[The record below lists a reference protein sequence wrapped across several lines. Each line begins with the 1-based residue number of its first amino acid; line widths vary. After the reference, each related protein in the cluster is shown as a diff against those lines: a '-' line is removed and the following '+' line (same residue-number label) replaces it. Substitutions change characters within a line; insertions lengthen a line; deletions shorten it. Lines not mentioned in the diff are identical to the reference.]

1 MIPVSTLAGRTVAIV
16 GLAGSGL
23 VAARALTA
31 AGAQVVGWDDGE
43 AARAKASEAGVAV
56 RDLSRD
62 DWSGFAA
69 LVLAPGVP
77 LTHPEPHWSVAK
89 ARSVG
94 VPITGDIDLFFQERA
109 VHHPDA
115 PVLAITG
122 TNGKSTT
129 TALAAHALKA
139 LGVDAAM
146 GGNIGVP
153 VLDLPMFAEGRHY
166 VIECSSYQ
174 IDLAP
179 HLRPTVGVHLNL
191 SEDHLDRHGTMENY
205 AAVKKRLVQA
215 SGTAIVG
222 IDDRLSALMAN
233 ELERDG
239 HHVKRISV
247 HGPVDDGV
255 YADGAAIWLA
265 EKGTKTRL
273 FDLESVASLRGAHNA
288 QNVCAVVASLIA
300 FGQDAAGLG
309 DVIRSF
315 PGLAHRMEPVATHRG
330 VAFVNDSK
338 ATNADAAARALGSFE
353 RIYWIVGGRDKSDG
367 IDPLNGFFPQIVKA
381 YLVGEAQ
388 DRFAQT
394 LDGNVPFTK
403 AGSVAVAVA
412 MAAKDALAD
421 GLQGA
426 TVLLS
431 PACAS
436 WDQFSSFEAR
446 GDAFKRA
453 VHAFI
458 EEVGA
463 ARDSP

>member
-1 MIPVSTLAGRTVAIV
+1 MIPVSTLAGRKVAVV

-23 VAARALTA
+23 VTVQALTE
-31 AGAQVVGWDDGE
+31 AGAEVVGWDDGE
-43 AARAKASEAGVAV
+43 AARGKAEEAGVTLL
-56 RDLSRD
+56 DLSKESWD
-62 DWSGFAA
+62 DFSA

-77 LTHPEPHWSVAK
+77 LTHPKPHWSVAK
-89 ARSVG
+89 ARDAG

-109 VHHPDA
+109 NHRPSA

-129 TALAAHALKA
+129 TALAAHALAA
-139 LGVDAAM
+139 LGVDTAM

-153 VLDLPMFAEGRHY
+153 VLDLPMFAAGRHY

-174 IDLAP
+174 IDLAR
-179 HLRPTVGVHLNL
+179 HLAPPVGVHLNL
-191 SEDHLDRHGTMENY
+191 SEAHLDRHGSMENY

-215 SGTAIVG
+215 SGTAVVG
-222 IDDRLSALMAN
+222 IDDRLSALMAD

-247 HGPVDDGV
+247 CRTVSDGV
-255 YADGAAIWLA
+255 YADGTAIWLA
-265 EKGTKTRL
+265 ADGAGELL
-273 FDLESVASLRGAHNA
+273 FDLGGVASLRGAHNA
-288 QNVCAVVASLIA
+288 QNVCAVVAALVA
-300 FGQDAAGLG
+300 LGQDPERLG
-309 DVIRSF
+309 EAIRSF
-315 PGLAHRMEPVATHRG
+315 PGLAHRMEPVARHQG

-394 LDGNVPFTK
+394 LDGEVPFVRAETV
-403 AGSVAVAVA
+403 AGAVAL
-412 MAAKDALAD
+412 AAKDALAD
-421 GLQGA
+421 GLEGA

-458 EEVGA
+458 EEAEGGA
-463 ARDSP
+463 L